1 MESTSRK
8 TPQGR
13 TELHFHL
20 LAGVDDGPERLDES
34 VELAR
39 MAVERDDT
47 ATIVATPHVRG
58 DQLTDIGELPARI
71 AEVEAAL
78 AAVGLDVRVRRGGEL
93 GHDMV
98 GRLSQG
104 ELGSIALGPPTGRWL
119 LLEAPFD
126 ADAGPAFHAA
136 AEELR
141 DRGFGVLIGHPERC
155 PALLH
160 HEQAGL
166 RRELEHGAL
175 AQVNASSL
183 TGAHG
188 AAAAADGLRLIEQG
202 LAVVV
207 ASDAHGERRPPR
219 LSAACTR
226 LVSSGVEP
234 RTALRVTGS
243 APRALLARGF
253 GTPQRAPASYA

>member
-1 MESTSRK
+1 MDSKRK
-8 TPQGR
+8 NPKQSR

-20 LAGVDDGPERLDES
+20 LPDVDDGPDTIEES

-39 MAVERDDT
+39 VAFERDET

-58 DQLTDIGELPARI
+58 DQLTDVGELPTRV

-78 AAVGLDVRVRRGGEL
+78 ATAGVPVRVHRGGEL

-98 GRLSQG
+98 GRLSQV

-126 ADAGPAFHAA
+126 AGAGPAFHAA

-141 DRGFGVLIGHPERC
+141 DRGFGVLIAHAERC
-155 PALLH
+155 AALLH

-166 RRELEHGAL
+166 RRELELGAL

-183 TGAHG
+183 IGWHG
-188 AAAAADGLRLIEQG
+188 VAAAADGLRLIEQG
-202 LAVVV
+202 LAVV
-207 ASDAHGERRPPR
+207 G
-219 LSAACTR
+219 
-226 LVSSGVEP
+226 
-234 RTALRVTGS
+234 
-243 APRALLARGF
+243 
-253 GTPQRAPASYA
+253 